1 MKLDKI
7 FSFLAPKE
15 GKFYPLFKDASANLI
30 IGAELL
36 VEFMNEPAED
46 KRELLGQK
54 IKEAELV
61 GDQIAKNLYKTL
73 SSTFIT
79 PFDREDIFEL
89 IHATDS
95 VLDLMYGAAKQ
106 THLYKLMVI
115 PDEFRD
121 MADTIRKAS
130 IEINTAFNGLRDV
143 LNLSKY
149 KDNCHRIGE
158 LEEHADD
165 INHRYLAKLFQE
177 EKDAIELI
185 KKKDILAA
193 LEKAVDRCDDVAD
206 ILSSVIIKIA

>member
-7 FSFLAPKE
+7 FSYLAPKE

-30 IGAELL
+30 IGSELL
-36 VEFMNEPAED
+36 VEFMNEPLSE
-46 KRELLGQK
+46 KREALGHK

-61 GDQIAKNLYKTL
+61 GDQIAKNLYKAL
-73 SSTFIT
+73 SATFIT

-95 VLDLMYGAAKQ
+95 VLDLMHGAAKQ
-106 THLYKLMVI
+106 AHLYKLKEI
-115 PDEFRD
+115 PDEFRE
-121 MADTIRKAS
+121 MADTIRLAS

-143 LNLSKY
+143 LHLSKY

-185 KKKDILAA
+185 KKKDVLAA